1 MKKIIILIPVF
12 NDWDSLKKLIYE
24 INENIKDY
32 DNIDFE
38 CLIVNDSSTVEQP
51 QLSRPKNIKTLKILN
66 MKENRGHARCN
77 AFGIRYI
84 FKKKEFDNLIL
95 MDGDGEDRPVEIK
108 SLVNEVLKNPNIS
121 VVARRI
127 KRSEGIFFQ
136 LLYQIHKII
145 TYIFTGKK
153 VNFGNY
159 SCLTKQDVETL
170 HSKSSLWSSYSG
182 TVKKNLKTY
191 NEISSIR
198 GPRYFGPSQ
207 MSLFKLLIHSFSIIA
222 VFKYQVFLRST
233 FVIVI
238 LAYLNIYL
246 GNISIF
252 LQILITLFNLLI
264 FIISLREKK
273 DDLISS
279 HNNLDTIEEIIR
291 Q

>member
-66 MKENRGHARCN
+66 MKENKGHARCN
-77 AFGIRYI
+77 AFGIRYV

-127 KRSEGIFFQ
+127 KRSEGTFFN
-136 LLYQIHKII
+136 Y
-145 TYIFTGKK
+145 YIK
-153 VNFGNY
+153 Y
-159 SCLTKQDVETL
+159 
-170 HSKSSLWSSYSG
+170 
-182 TVKKNLKTY
+182 
-191 NEISSIR
+191 I
-198 GPRYFGPSQ
+198 
-207 MSLFKLLIHSFSIIA
+207 KLLP
-222 VFKYQVFLRST
+222 
-233 FVIVI
+233 
-238 LAYLNIYL
+238 IYL
-246 GNISIF
+246 
-252 LQILITLFNLLI
+252 Q
-264 FIISLREKK
+264 EKK
-273 DDLISS
+273 
-279 HNNLDTIEEIIR
+279 
-291 Q
+291 

>member
-1 MKKIIILIPVF
+1 MKKIIFLIPVF
-12 NDWDSLKKLIYE
+12 NDWESLKKLIYE

-32 DNIDFE
+32 NNIDFE
-38 CLIVNDSSTVEQP
+38 CLIVNDSSTITQP
-51 QLSRPKNIKTLKILN
+51 ELNKPKNIKSLKILN

-77 AFGIRYI
+77 AFGIRYV
-84 FKKKEFDNLIL
+84 FQKKEFDNLIL

-108 SLVNEVLKNPNIS
+108 SLVNVVLKDPNTS

-127 KRSEGIFFQ
+127 KRSEGTFFQ

-159 SCLTKQDVETL
+159 SCLTKQDVKTL
-170 HSKSSLWSSYSG
+170 HSKASLWSSFSG
-182 TVKKNLKTY
+182 TVKKYLKSF

-198 GPRYFGPSQ
+198 GFRYFGPSQ
-207 MSLFKLLIHSFSIIA
+207 MSLFKLLVHSFSIIA

-233 FVIVI
+233 FAIII

-252 LQILITLFNLLI
+252 FQILIVLFNLLI

-273 DDLISS
+273 DDLINS
-279 HNNLDTIEEIIR
+279 HNNLDNIKEITH
-291 Q
+291 